1 MDNMEIYKIG
11 EARFWYNT
19 AMDATAKK
27 PRRLWRWLL
36 WAVVAIVLLLA
47 VFVLS
52 IPFLLT
58 HIPIP
63 PLDFD
68 ASPYL
73 KGKAAELVASKRV
86 TANVEI
92 QHGKPDG
99 FRIRARGKLLDW
111 PYCASAH
118 VRFHFIGADG
128 DIALT
133 LDDTD
138 WKAYA
143 DFSAQSSRE
152 WSFSASV
159 PETHVTQDNAILA
172 SVLARA
178 MPPAIS
184 NLVFSG
190 TFSLTADGSSTKKR
204 PVPAWSVRS
213 ALTGVNA
220 ELEAGG
226 RPARIEGLKVRFGV
240 DGLADHRDIQPLFP
254 RANAVEFAGFA
265 LSNVF
270 ASVRATERSY
280 LVTEA
285 GANCSGGEL
294 KLYSLFLDPEK
305 LNAGATIFVDGVDA
319 GGVLSRMSCFHGEA
333 SGRLHGKLPVFL
345 KDGKTLRIKDAY
357 LFSTPGETGNL
368 RITDAKPILD
378 NLAQGGVD
386 KATRDNL
393 EKVLA
398 NLDYNVL
405 KVELRRGKD
414 GEDSS
419 LGLKIEGTATHGAT
433 TVPVNLD
440 VTFHGDIDQLVDTG
454 MKLSKRR

>member
-1 MDNMEIYKIG
+1 MG
-11 EARFWYNT
+11 ESKSFL
-19 AMDATAKK
+19 K
-27 PRRLWRWLL
+27 RLWRWLL
-36 WAVVAIVLLLA
+36 WTGISIVALIA
-47 VFVLS
+47 VFILS

-68 ASPYL
+68 VSPYL
-73 KGKAAELVASKRV
+73 KGKAAEIVTCKRV
-86 TANVEI
+86 TANVAI
-92 QHGKPDG
+92 QRGKPDG
-99 FRIRARGKLLDW
+99 FRIRAKGKILDW
-111 PYCASAH
+111 PYSASAH
-118 VRFHFIGADG
+118 VRFGFIRTDG
-128 DIALT
+128 DVT
-133 LDDTD
+133 LSLDGTD

-143 DFSAQSSRE
+143 DFSARSPRE
-152 WSFSASV
+152 WSFSANV

-172 SVLARA
+172 SILEKGI
-178 MPPAIS
+178 PPSVS
-184 NLVFSG
+184 NIVFSG
-190 TFSLTADGSSTKKR
+190 RFSLKADGSSTKKR

-220 ELEAGG
+220 ELEVGG
-226 RPARIEGLKVRFGV
+226 RPARIEGLGVRFGV
-240 DGLADHRDIQPLFP
+240 DGLADHRDIAPLFP
-254 RANAVEFAGFA
+254 RANAVEFAGFT

-285 GANCSGGEL
+285 GASCGGGEL

-319 GGVLSRMSCFHGEA
+319 GGVLSHMSCFHGEA

-357 LFSTPGETGNL
+357 LFSTPGEKGNL

-378 NLAQGGVD
+378 NLGHGGVD

-398 NLDYNVL
+398 NLDYDIL
-405 KVELRRGKD
+405 KVELKRGKD

-419 LGLKIEGTATHGAT
+419 LGFKIEGSATHGAT

>member
-1 MDNMEIYKIG
+1 
-11 EARFWYNT
+11 
-19 AMDATAKK
+19 MDATAKK
-27 PRRLWRWLL
+27 PRRLRRWLI
-36 WAVVAIVLLLA
+36 WTAIVA
-47 VFVLS
+47 TAVIVVFVLS

-63 PLDFD
+63 SLEFD
-68 ASPYL
+68 LSPYL
-73 KGKAAELVASKRV
+73 KGKAAELVTCKKA
-86 TANVEI
+86 TANVKI
-92 QHGKPDG
+92 SRDKTGG
-99 FRIRARGKLLDW
+99 FRINAKGMLLDW
-111 PYCASAH
+111 PYSILAH
-118 VRFHFIGADG
+118 IRFGFIHADG
-128 DIALT
+128 NLALM
-133 LDDTD
+133 LDETD
-138 WKAYA
+138 WKAYV
-143 DFSAQSSRE
+143 DFGARAARN
-152 WSFSASV
+152 WNFTANV
-159 PETHVTQDNAILA
+159 PETHVTQDNAVLA
-172 SVLARA
+172 SILTKA

-190 TFSLTADGSSTKKR
+190 TFKLDVSGESTPKR

-220 ELEAGG
+220 ELEVGG
-226 RPARIEGLKVRFGV
+226 KPARIEGLRVRFGA
-240 DGLADHRDIQPLFP
+240 DGLADHRDIAPLFP
-254 RANAVEFAGFA
+254 RADAVEFAGFT

-285 GANCSGGEL
+285 GAECSGGEL

-319 GGVLSRMSCFHGEA
+319 GGILAHMSCFHGEA
-333 SGRLHGKLPVFL
+333 SGRLHGKLPFFL

-357 LFSTPGETGNL
+357 LFSTPGETGSL

-378 NLAQGGVD
+378 NLEQGGVD

-398 NLDYNVL
+398 NLDYNIL
-405 KVELRRGKD
+405 KVELKHGKD

-419 LGLKIEGTATHGAT
+419 LGLKIEGSATHGNT
-433 TVPVNLD
+433 TVPVNLG
-440 VTFHGDIDQLVDTG
+440 VTFHGDLDQLINTG
-454 MKLSKRR
+454 MKLRRQTR